1 MHAPFPD
8 AASRLAGRRR
18 RRGFTLIELMIA
30 VVIVGILAA
39 IALPSYRSYVLRSNR
54 ALVRAMLVDI
64 AAKMEV
70 EALRTGRY
78 PDNFNFYLADT
89 AGSLLNEG
97 GFYITPRGVIVG
109 DSVDAGFEDT
119 IYEIELQNPSTEAGA
134 PARSFRLL
142 ASAVHGQRDDTHCRS
157 MSLSSSGLRSPQP
170 AAGDDC
176 WGR

>member
-1 MHAPFPD
+1 
-8 AASRLAGRRR
+8 
-18 RRGFTLIELMIA
+18 MIA

-70 EALRTGRY
+70 EALRTGSY
-78 PDNFNFYLADT
+78 PGNFDFYLTDT

-97 GFYITPRGVIVG
+97 GFFITSRGVIVG
-109 DSVDAGFEDT
+109 DSVDEGYERA
-119 IYEIELQNPSTEAGA
+119 IYEIELDTPTPSAPGA
-134 PARSFRLL
+134 AVRSFTLT
-142 ASAVHGQRDDTHCRS
+142 ASAVHGQRDDVDCR
-157 MSLSSSGLRSPQP
+157 MFSLSSAGLRSPQP
-170 AAGDDC
+170 TSSEDC